1 MHGSSPATAA
11 PVQLPSFSETVFDPR
26 LGLVRRLTP
35 WLSLNASGFRAY
47 RAPTENELYRTG
59 QVAQQVTN
67 PNPNLRSERATG
79 WETGF
84 QGDFRRYGSS
94 LRASYFWT
102 QVNRPITALTLSV
115 TPTSTLL
122 QRENLGQIES
132 RGVSL
137 DYAMQPASWINVE
150 GGYQF
155 ADATVTKFAPEP
167 QLVGNWIPQVARNMA
182 TAQVR
187 LMRPSLGVLSLQGRM
202 SGHQFDDDANNYLL
216 HSYFR
221 LDVSAEHNFG
231 RHVVAFAAGE
241 NLFDRSIEVGK
252 TPLTTLG
259 TPRLVRVGLRLN
271 FGE

>member
-1 MHGSSPATAA
+1 
-11 PVQLPSFSETVFDPR
+11 
-26 LGLVRRLTP
+26 
-35 WLSLNASGFRAY
+35 
-47 RAPTENELYRTG
+47 
-59 QVAQQVTN
+59 
-67 PNPNLRSERATG
+67 
-79 WETGF
+79 
-84 QGDFRRYGSS
+84 
-94 LRASYFWT
+94 
-102 QVNRPITALTLSV
+102 
-115 TPTSTLL
+115 
-122 QRENLGQIES
+122 
-132 RGVSL
+132 
-137 DYAMQPASWINVE
+137 MQPASWINVE

-187 LMRPSLGVLSLQGRM
+187 FVRASLGTLSLQGRM
-202 SGHQFDDDANNYLL
+202 SGRQYDDDANNYLL

-221 LDVSAEHNFG
+221 LVASAEHNIG
-231 RHVVAFAAGE
+231 RHLVAFAAGE